1 MFHELLTSTTD
12 MDVLPCVLGYRPL
25 RRTIQVRL
33 GTSTLRLPGT
43 RRKRLRCAWHAHLRG
58 LVKPIHET
66 SGFKEHQQDSLSMLA
81 HIIRRILLLFPTLL
95 GISIIIF
102 LMMHITP
109 GDPAELL
116 LGERATEPALE
127 ALREHLGLN
136 EPLYIQYG
144 MFLKRLMKGDL
155 GETIWTRQKVW
166 IEVKQRFPATIELSL
181 AAMVISTVF
190 GVILGIISATKQYSL
205 FDYLS
210 MLGALVG
217 VSMPIFWLGLILMLI
232 FSLNLG
238 WFPMSGRLSVGIELT
253 KITNFYILDALLTK
267 NWAALKDV
275 LWHLTLPAFTLSTIP
290 MAIVARMTRSSM
302 LEVLRQDYIK
312 TAKAK
317 GLPPVM
323 VIVKHAL
330 RNALIPVI
338 TVIGLM
344 FGILMAGAILT
355 ETIFAWPGV
364 GKWLYDAVLQRDYMV
379 IQGGTLFVAA
389 IFVIINLVVDILY
402 AVINPKISVH

>member
-1 MFHELLTSTTD
+1 
-12 MDVLPCVLGYRPL
+12 
-25 RRTIQVRL
+25 
-33 GTSTLRLPGT
+33 
-43 RRKRLRCAWHAHLRG
+43 
-58 LVKPIHET
+58 
-66 SGFKEHQQDSLSMLA
+66 
-81 HIIRRILLLFPTLL
+81 
-95 GISIIIF
+95 
-102 LMMHITP
+102 MMHITP

-136 EPLYIQYG
+136 EPLHVQYG
-144 MFLKRLMKGDL
+144 MFLKRLLKGDL

-166 IEVKQRFPATIELSL
+166 IEVKQRFPATLELSI
-181 AAMVISTVF
+181 AAMIISTLL

-217 VSMPIFWLGLILMLI
+217 VSMPIFWLGLVLMLI

-238 WFPMSGRLSVGIELT
+238 WLPMSGRLSVNIDLDT
-253 KITNFYILDALLTK
+253 ITNFYILDAMLTK
-267 NWAALKDV
+267 NWPALKDA
-275 LWHLTLPAFTLSTIP
+275 LWHLTLPAFTLGTIP
-290 MAIVARMTRSSM
+290 LAIVARMTRSSM

-317 GLPPVM
+317 GLSPT
-323 VIVKHAL
+323 IVVLKHAL
-330 RNALIPVI
+330 RNALIPIV

-389 IFVIINLVVDILY
+389 IFVVINLVVDVLY
-402 AVINPKISVH
+402 AVINPRISVQ

>member
-1 MFHELLTSTTD
+1 
-12 MDVLPCVLGYRPL
+12 
-25 RRTIQVRL
+25 
-33 GTSTLRLPGT
+33 
-43 RRKRLRCAWHAHLRG
+43 
-58 LVKPIHET
+58 
-66 SGFKEHQQDSLSMLA
+66 MLA
-81 HIIRRILLLFPTLL
+81 YIIRRILLLIPTLL

-127 ALREHLGLN
+127 AMRQHLGLN
-136 EPLYIQYG
+136 EPLYVQYG

-181 AAMVISTVF
+181 AAMLISTF
-190 GVILGIISATKQYSL
+190 LGLILGIISATKQYSV

-217 VSMPIFWLGLILMLI
+217 VSMPIFWLGLVLMLI

-238 WFPMSGRLSVGIELT
+238 WLPMSGRLSVGIDLDS
-253 KITNFYILDALLTK
+253 ITNFYILDALLTR
-267 NWAALKDV
+267 NWAAFKDT
-275 LWHLTLPAFTLSTIP
+275 LWHITLPAITLSTIP

-317 GLPPVM
+317 GLSPRV
-323 VIVKHAL
+323 VVLKHAL

-344 FGILMAGAILT
+344 FGILLAGAILT

-379 IQGGTLFVAA
+379 IQGGTLFVAG
-389 IFVIINLVVDILY
+389 IFVIINVIVDVLY
-402 AVINPKISVH
+402 AVINPRISVQ